1 MPWFSSTFSV
11 HISTFFSRFM
21 SSYLSSLLL
30 TFLLRESRGKPWHL
44 LGSVQISS
52 LHCTSLLLLG
62 PFLHELGDNCHRS
75 VTLPQSPEVSIY
87 QGILETFEDQ
97 PEYLKEEI
105 YSLYANFV
113 NIHNSQSIFWYN

>member
-11 HISTFFSRFM
+11 NISTFFSRFM

-30 TFLLRESRGKPWHL
+30 TFLSRKSRGKPWHL
-44 LGSVQISS
+44 PGSVQISS
-52 LHCTSLLLLG
+52 LHCTSLLLPG

-75 VTLPQSPEVSIY
+75 VTLSQSPEVSIY
-87 QGILETFEDQ
+87 QGILKTFEDQ

-105 YSLYANFV
+105 A
-113 NIHNSQSIFWYN
+113 